1 MLAGNPP
8 IRNEGVGFGPFLVD
22 CSAIGMCEVLA

>member
-8 IRNEGVGFGPFLVD
+8 IRNEGVVFGPFLVD